1 MDILLNPNLAYLLLV
16 FGGMLTIL
24 AIFSPGT
31 GLLEMGALIML
42 IIAGWQMYN
51 MEINLWALILL
62 VLVVIPFLLA
72 VRKSRQLIF
81 LAISLLAFVVGSSFL
96 FRGESWWQPA
106 VNPFLALAV
115 SITAGGYMWIAIR
128 KVLESD
134 QASPRHD
141 LAVLI
146 GEIGEAK
153 TEIRDEGSAQVGGEL
168 WTARSNTVIPAGAR
182 VRVVDREGFILLV
195 EPVSE

>member
-24 AIFSPGT
+24 AIFAPGT
-31 GLLEMGALIML
+31 GLLELGALIL
-42 IIAGWQMYN
+42 LLIAGWQMYN
-51 MEINLWALILL
+51 LEINVWALILL
-62 VLVVIPFLLA
+62 ILVVIPFLLA

-81 LAISLLAFVVGSSFL
+81 LVISLLAFVIGSSFL

-134 QASPRHD
+134 LYGPRHN
-141 LAVLI
+141 LASLI

-153 TEIRDEGSAQVGGEL
+153 TDISDEGSAQVGGEL
-168 WTARSNTVIPAGAR
+168 WTVRSNTVIPAGAR
-182 VRVVDREGFILLV
+182 VRVVSREGFILLV
-195 EPVSE
+195 EPDSQ